1 MGNIGYYQESK
12 LCYDK
17 AIVYTMKLEGK
28 HLQYLWE
35 IFLNRARVLM
45 ELGQFQDAAC
55 DLNKALLLAKNQK

>member
-1 MGNIGYYQESK
+1 MFQKITENHQEDPRGYRGLGLCLGNIGYYQESK

-35 IFLNRARVLM
+35 IFLI
-45 ELGQFQDAAC
+45 
-55 DLNKALLLAKNQK
+55 